1 MPDEKVPDEEQSKSK
16 LSVGG
21 WVVIGAL
28 VALMVASGW
37 YSLGVWNAIE
47 TEMSGMGWGMLIA
60 GVVISLALG
69 AGLMALLFYSSKHDY
84 DR

>member
-1 MPDEKVPDEEQSKSK
+1 MPEESKIPEESKSK

-21 WVVIGAL
+21 WIVIGTL
-28 VALMVASGW
+28 VALLLASGW

-47 TEMSGMGWGMLIA
+47 ADMSGMGWGMLIA
-60 GVVISLALG
+60 GVVVSLVLG

-84 DR
+84 DRW